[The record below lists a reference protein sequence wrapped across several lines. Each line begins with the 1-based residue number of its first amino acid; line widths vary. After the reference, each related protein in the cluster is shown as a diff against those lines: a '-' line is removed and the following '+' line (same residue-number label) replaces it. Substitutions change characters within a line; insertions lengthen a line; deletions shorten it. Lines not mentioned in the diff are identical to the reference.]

1 MYISNVKKKFLNAI
15 LYFSASCIIGC
26 VDVLLNTVPSF
37 VCMCVCVCVCA
48 TVNCFQFLCFAFDKV
63 ETVSSFYIK

>member
-1 MYISNVKKKFLNAI
+1 MYILNIIFFFLNTI
-15 LYFSASCIIGC
+15 VYFNASCILRMYRHI
-26 VDVLLNTVPSF
+26 VPYLLV
-37 VCMCVCVCVCA
+37 CVCVRACVCA